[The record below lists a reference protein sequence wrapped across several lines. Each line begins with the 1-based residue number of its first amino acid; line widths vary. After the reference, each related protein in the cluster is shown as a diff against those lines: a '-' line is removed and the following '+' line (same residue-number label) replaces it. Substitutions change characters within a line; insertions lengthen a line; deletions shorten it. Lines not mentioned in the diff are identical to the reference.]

1 MLRSFLIGLVAGQRG
16 MTPLAVVARAARR
29 GTLSA
34 EMPGTRLLAHPVGA
48 GGAVAMA
55 AAEMTGDKM
64 ATAPDRTIPPGL
76 IARAMSAGFAG
87 AALAERRRVTSA
99 LVAATTAVAAAYA
112 GLALRR
118 YGMRRWGQT
127 ATGFVEDAAVL
138 AGGIA
143 IARLPAR

>member
-16 MTPLAVVARAARR
+16 MTPLAVVAGAARQ

-34 EMPGTRLLAHPVGA
+34 GAPGARLLAHPVVA
-48 GGAVAMA
+48 GGAVALA
-55 AAEMTGDKM
+55 AAEMAGDKM

-87 AALAERRRVTSA
+87 AALAERRRMTGA
-99 LVAATTAVAAAYA
+99 LVAATTAVAAASA

-127 ATGFVEDAAVL
+127 VTGFVEDAAVL

>member
-16 MTPLAVVARAARR
+16 MTPLAVVAGAARQ

-34 EMPGTRLLAHPVGA
+34 EMPGIRLLAHPVGA

-55 AAEMTGDKM
+55 AAEMAGDKM

-87 AALAERRRVTSA
+87 AALAERRRMTGA

>member
-16 MTPLAVVARAARR
+16 MTPLAVVAGAARR

-127 ATGFVEDAAVL
+127 ATGFVEDAVL

>member
-1 MLRSFLIGLVAGQRG
+1 MLRSFLIGLVAGQHG
-16 MTPLAVVARAARR
+16 MTPLAVVAGAARR